1 MYITDNVMD
10 ELKKTCTK
18 SLVEQ
23 VFLLGCRENIMLVD
37 VCANVSCRLVSKCF
51 CVPDVKVISQII
63 EDWYEKHICF
73 CGVVHSHLTSKK
85 DFSEADV
92 QFAKKIYESFLMPL
106 LWLGIVN
113 VHEDTNVLQ
122 MYKIHKYMNELR
134 VLPESVEY
142 LET

>member
-1 MYITDNVMD
+1 MLKEDLKMYLYNVLNL
-10 ELKKTCTK
+10 EQLQYEVSNLYNNVFNEKKRLE
-18 SLVEQ
+18 SLRLQEEVVPKIVE
-23 VFLLGCRENIMLVD
+23 RTHDYSEI
-37 VCANVSCRLVSKCF
+37 
-51 CVPDVKVISQII
+51 
-63 EDWYEKHICF
+63 
-73 CGVVHSHLTSKK
+73 SKK
-85 DFSEADV
+85 DFSEANV

-122 MYKIHKYMNELR
+122 MYKMHKYMNELR